1 MSEKRTPIKETN
13 PDSPQLT
20 ADEAQLLCDAHEV
33 HALLDNEGETDLL
46 ERHNPDLLTA
56 YEKLRA
62 IADGY
67 DA

>member
-1 MSEKRTPIKETN
+1 MPRKQTN

-20 ADEAQLLCDAHEV
+20 ADEAQLLCDAHEI
-33 HALLDNEGETDLL
+33 HSLLANEEETELL
-46 ERHNPDLLTA
+46 EANNPELLTA

-62 IADGY
+62 IADGD

>member
-1 MSEKRTPIKETN
+1 MAKKQSKPTN

-20 ADEAQLLCDAHEV
+20 ADEAQLLCDAHEI
-33 HALLDNEGETDLL
+33 HQLLANEEETELL
-46 ERHNPDLLTA
+46 EANNPELLTA

-62 IADGY
+62 IADGD